1 MKNHTDKKDY
11 IALVQDILENKEF
24 KRLESI
30 VHHGNNRMDHS
41 LRVSYYSYKIGKVFT
56 LDYRQIARAALLHDF
71 FFEENDKVNRKVKL
85 KTLMKHPEYALEN
98 AKKYFELTDMESDI
112 IKTHMF
118 PVIPKVPKYFESWL
132 VDIVDDVVSISEK
145 CYATRHQ
152 LSADMSFMFVCFVN
166 YLR

>member
-1 MKNHTDKKDY
+1 
-11 IALVQDILENKEF
+11 
-24 KRLESI
+24 
-30 VHHGNNRMDHS
+30 
-41 LRVSYYSYKIGKVFT
+41 
-56 LDYRQIARAALLHDF
+56 
-71 FFEENDKVNRKVKL
+71 
-85 KTLMKHPEYALEN
+85 MKHPEYALEN

-152 LSADMSFMFVCFVN
+152 LSAAMSFMFVCFVN
-166 YLR
+166 YLRQELNNFKESNKKLP